1 MMYRII
7 RFLRFISFYVHH
19 IWAFLFTKPKRLF
32 DYLYLVYYGVETK
45 YGYVKL
51 DGLPIIRKA
60 EGSKIVL
67 GKGCTLVSNSKYNI
81 AGVNHPVILATLA
94 SGAIIKIGAVGV
106 SGAAICAAKKIIID
120 DYSGVGAN
128 SNLYDSDFHAIDAV
142 VRRNQKSINEALS
155 KEIIIGKDVWIA
167 SNVTILKGVEIGDEA
182 IIAAGAIVTR
192 SVPARTVFAGN
203 PARKIKDL

>member
-1 MMYRII
+1 MYRAIL
-7 RFLRFISFYVHH
+7 FLRFVSFYTHKL
-19 IWAFLFTKPKRLF
+19 WAFLFTKPKRLF
-32 DYLYLVYYGVETK
+32 DYVYLVYHGVETK

-67 GKGCTLVSNSKYNI
+67 GKGCTLVSKSKYNI
-81 AGVNHPVILATLA
+81 AGINHPTILATLA
-94 SGAIIKIGAVGV
+94 PGAIIKIGAVGV
-106 SGAAICAAKKIIID
+106 SGATICAIKKIIID

-128 SNLYDSDFHAIDAV
+128 SNLYDSDFHAMDAAT
-142 VRRNQKSINEALS
+142 RRNQKSINEANS

-167 SNVTILKGVEIGDEA
+167 SNVTILKGVHVGDEA
-182 IIAAGAIVTR
+182 IIAAGSVVTR
-192 SVPARTVFAGN
+192 SVAAKTVVAGN